1 MAKEVR
7 FSRLVW
13 LALGLAILASCQ
25 LNPSGSIPQAVQVA
39 GVVGGTETKPTLL
52 GKPLD
57 LQGTSLTKEG
67 EPYGGSVLPGMVV
80 VAQGTDQGN
89 TLRLQSLEV
98 QVELKGPIAALDVNA
113 GTLTVLG
120 QQVLTDANTRIYEKV
135 GGSYRTLLL
144 ADLAIGDVVEVQG
157 TTTET
162 GILATYIE
170 RHPRGNNEVELEGRA
185 TNLDE
190 PAKHFTL
197 NGYTVDYGQAHVV
210 GTPRE
215 GAWVEVKGT
224 LSGTLIQATKVV
236 FKTSGNNQFGASRRV
251 ELEGPI
257 LGLDPTQKTFQLLGY
272 TVDYSAA
279 NVVGTLVDGAY
290 VEAKGQVDANDPTLF
305 HAQLVKVKY
314 PKSYPAKAEAKGT
327 VSAIDHQGNTF
338 SLGSLGFY
346 VDANT
351 VLKRDDPDG
360 PIAFTD
366 IQVGDYVEVQYDPT
380 RTDADMRY
388 YAVKVEVKTSQDGEG
403 MEEWEG
409 PVSHLDAT
417 SYTFQLLGYTVTTTE
432 ATRFEWRDQAYSR
445 ADFFTLLQNGDRV
458 EVKGTLSETTIAA
471 EKVELKG
478 R

>member
-1 MAKEVR
+1 M
-7 FSRLVW
+7 
-13 LALGLAILASCQ
+13 
-25 LNPSGSIPQAVQVA
+25 
-39 GVVGGTETKPTLL
+39 

-57 LQGTSLTKEG
+57 LQGASLTEEG
-67 EPYGGSVLPGMVV
+67 EPCGGSVLPGMV

-135 GGSYRTLLL
+135 GGPYRTLLL
-144 ADLAIGDVVEVQG
+144 SDLAIGDVVEVQG
-157 TTTET
+157 TATET
-162 GILATYIE
+162 GILATHIE
-170 RHPRGNNEVELEGRA
+170 RHPKGNNEVELEGRA
-185 TNLDE
+185 INPDE
-190 PAKHFTL
+190 LAKHFTL

-224 LSGTLIQATKVV
+224 LSDTLIQATRVA
-236 FKTSGNNQFGASRRV
+236 FTTLGNNQFGASRRV
-251 ELEGPI
+251 ELEGLI
-257 LGLDPTQKTFQLLGY
+257 LGHDPTQKTFQLLGY
-272 TVDYSAA
+272 TRDYSAA

-290 VEAKGQVDANDPTLF
+290 VEAKGQVGANDPTLF

-314 PKSYPAKAEAKGT
+314 PKSYPAKAEDEGT
-327 VSAIDHQGNTF
+327 VSAMDHQSNTF

-346 VDANT
+346 VDAGT
-351 VLKRDDPDG
+351 FLKRDDPDG
-360 PIAFTD
+360 PIAFAH
-366 IQVGDYVEVQYDPT
+366 IQAGDYVEVQYDPT
-380 RTDADMRY
+380 WTDADMRY

-417 SYTFQLLGYTVTTTE
+417 SYTFQLLGYTVTTTG
-432 ATRFEWRDQAYSR
+432 ATRYGWRDQAYSR
-445 ADFFTLLQNGDRV
+445 ADFFVLLQNGDRV
-458 EVKGTLSETTIAA
+458 EVKATPSGTTIAA
-471 EKVELKG
+471 EKVEPKG

>member
-25 LNPSGSIPQAVQVA
+25 MNPSGSTPQAVQLA

-57 LQGTSLTKEG
+57 LQGASLTKEG

-120 QQVLTDANTRIYEKV
+120 QQVLTDANTRIYEKI

-144 ADLAIGDVVEVQG
+144 SDFTMGDMVEVQG

-190 PAKHFTL
+190 AAKHFAL
-197 NGYTVDYGQAHVV
+197 NGYTVDYGQARLV
-210 GTPRE
+210 GIPRE

-224 LSGTLIQATKVV
+224 LSGNLIQATKVA

-272 TVDYSAA
+272 AVDYSTAQ
-279 NVVGTLVDGAY
+279 VVGNLVNGAY
-290 VEAKGQVDANDPTLF
+290 VEAKGQVEDKDPTLF

-338 SLGSLGFY
+338 SLGSLSFY
-346 VDANT
+346 VDGYT
-351 VLKRDDPDG
+351 VLKRDVPDG
-360 PIAFTD
+360 PIAFAD

-432 ATRFEWRDQAYSR
+432 ATRFERRDQAYSR
-445 ADFFTLLQNGDRV
+445 PDFFALLQNGDRV
-458 EVKGTLSETTIAA
+458 EVEGTLSGTTIAA